1 MDAANWEGE
10 AGGRGI
16 RALTRSLQYTVQY
29 STVDSTEAAPGPS
42 LLCRY
47 IYQPPPGDNLTTMS
61 AMLDKMTPFMIV
73 RHPFV
78 RLVSAYEDKMLNP
91 HPFPFAFHH
100 KIQETIKA
108 RRTSKNKRISFP
120 RDLLNSA
127 RYQHM
132 LYCTVLYCTVM

>member
-1 MDAANWEGE
+1 MPGTSTRRRLGTPMAA
-10 AGGRGI
+10 
-16 RALTRSLQYTVQY
+16 L
-29 STVDSTEAAPGPS
+29 
-42 LLCRY
+42 
-47 IYQPPPGDNLTTMS
+47 
-61 AMLDKMTPFMIV
+61 LDKMTPFMIV

-100 KIQETIKA
+100 KIQETIKK

-132 LYCTVLYCTVM
+132 LYCTVLYCTVQVPAHAEEQAGHAPAARHPARLPGVRGLAHSREVGQAPAQHLC